1 MSDETTSAPKFRI
14 LLVEDNDAYRKVV
27 KKAMELE
34 GYTVYEAENGLR
46 GLEIV
51 RAEKPDVVLCD
62 VYMPV
67 MDGMTMLKQFK
78 QDQSLL
84 GVPIVMLTNVQEEL
98 ENAVKLGAEEALL
111 KSSLTPHQ
119 LIEVCKKHLTNK
131 STAAPVV
138 PTEVANPPQV

>member
-1 MSDETTSAPKFRI
+1 MSDETANTPKFRI

-78 QDQSLL
+78 QDQTLL

-119 LIEVCKKHLTNK
+119 LIEVCKKHLSNK
-131 STAAPVV
+131 SAPTPVA
-138 PTEVANPPQV
+138 PTEVTNPPQA